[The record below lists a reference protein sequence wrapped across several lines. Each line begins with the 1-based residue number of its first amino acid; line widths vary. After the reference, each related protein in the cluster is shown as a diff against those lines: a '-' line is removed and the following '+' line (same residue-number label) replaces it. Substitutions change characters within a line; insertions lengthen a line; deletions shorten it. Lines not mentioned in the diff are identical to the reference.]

1 MSSNPGS
8 NFRAVSRL
16 WGTLAFRL
24 TAGYALAGLLL
35 VFAATASL
43 YFVLVGEL
51 EKSNDLFLA
60 DKVHVLRTMLRERPD
75 DWDALREEV
84 ELESAARSY
93 EQFYIRLLD
102 ERNTPLLMTPG
113 MADQL
118 DLVQLA
124 SQTESR
130 PNRTLRMKGKDG
142 QAFRVTRVSALVG
155 TSATQT
161 DTIQIAVNVS
171 QKEALLAR
179 YRFWFWAILIAAFA
193 IFPLVGY
200 QIARHGIRPVEE
212 MATTAR
218 HISSTNLR
226 ERILAEGYPSELASL
241 ASTFNQML
249 DRLEESFERISR
261 FSADI
266 AHDLRTPVN
275 NIRGEAEVALARTR
289 SVGEYRDVIE
299 SCLEEAVRL
308 SDLIGDL
315 LFLARA
321 ESPLSDLRRERV
333 DVGELLG
340 AVREYYE
347 ASAADGGI
355 SLRSTVAGQPVFA
368 ELDRTL
374 LQRAVGNLVSN
385 ALAHTPPGGTVIL
398 GTGVDCSKTDSSQA
412 DSARPDLSDKD
423 FSLKDCSNESFS
435 TVRIEV
441 SDTGAGIPAEA
452 LPRVF
457 DRFFRVDSSRS
468 KGSGGTGLGLA
479 IVQSIAQL
487 HGGKVEIASEPGQGT
502 RVTLHMPVSSFIS
515 SSASGFSAASSS
527 NAR

>member
-1 MSSNPGS
+1 MSWNPIS
-8 NFRAVSRL
+8 SLVPVPRL

-24 TAGYALAGLLL
+24 MAGYALAGLFL
-35 VFAATASL
+35 VFFATASL
-43 YFVLVGEL
+43 YLVLVSEL
-51 EKSNDLFLA
+51 EKSTDLFLA
-60 DKVHVLRTMLRERPD
+60 DKVHVLQTMLRERPD
-75 DWDALREEV
+75 DQDALREEI
-84 ELESAARSY
+84 ELESAARRY

-124 SQTESR
+124 SQTQSR
-130 PNRTLRMKGKDG
+130 PDRTIRMKGRDG
-142 QAFRVTRVSALVG
+142 QTFRVTSASAPVSSL
-155 TSATQT
+155 ATQT
-161 DTIQIAVNVS
+161 DTIQIAIDVS
-171 QKEALLAR
+171 QKKKLLAR
-179 YRFWFWAILIAAFA
+179 YRFWFWAILLSTFA

-226 ERILAEGYPSELASL
+226 ERILPEGYPFELASL

-249 DRLEESFERISR
+249 DRLEESFDRISR

-275 NIRGEAEVALARTR
+275 NIRGEAEVALARAR
-289 SVGEYRDVIE
+289 SANEYRDVIE

-321 ESPLSDLRRERV
+321 ESPLAHLHRERV
-333 DVGELLG
+333 DLGELLG
-340 AVREYYE
+340 GVREYYE
-347 ASAADGGI
+347 ASAAVGGV
-355 SLRSTVAGQPVFA
+355 SLTTTVGDEPVIA
-368 ELDRTL
+368 EVDRTL

-385 ALAHTPPGGTVIL
+385 ALAHTPPGGAVVL
-398 GTGVDCSKTDSSQA
+398 GTNTDVSNT
-412 DSARPDLSDKD
+412 DLSNKD
-423 FSLKDCSNESFS
+423 FS
-435 TVRIEV
+435 TIRIEV
-441 SDTGAGIPAEA
+441 SDTGVGIPAEA

-468 KGSGGTGLGLA
+468 QGSGGTGLGLA
-479 IVQSIAQL
+479 IVQSIALL
-487 HGGKVEIASEPGQGT
+487 HGGKVEISSQPGQGT
-502 RVTLHMPVSSFIS
+502 RVTLHMP
-515 SSASGFSAASSS
+515 APC
-527 NAR
+527 AR